1 MDFSFSE
8 EQLLLK
14 DSAERLIA
22 DRYGDF
28 ERRKLYQ
35 QKPGGWSEAMWQD
48 FAGMGLTALPFDE
61 SLGGVGAGAVE
72 TMIVMEAVGRALCLE
87 PYLASVVLSGSALR
101 AGGSDAQK
109 ETLIPALGRGERV
122 MSLAFGERQS
132 RYDLFDVATTARANG
147 AGYVLDGQKSVVL
160 HGDSA
165 DSLIVSART
174 SGNRRD
180 RSGISLFILD
190 AETPGLEIHGYGAQ
204 DGQRV
209 AEITLSGVHAPTDA
223 MLGAPDAGLPI
234 LEAAIDNGI
243 AALAAE
249 AVGAMAGL
257 HDLTVDYLK
266 TRKQFGIAIG
276 SFQDLQHRAV
286 NMLIALEQARSMAML
301 AAMMVDAPAAE
312 RSRAMSAVK
321 VQINR
326 SARLV
331 GQEAVQLHGGIGM
344 TMEYKAGHYFKRLTV
359 IESLFGDTDHH
370 LALLA
375 AQDGLLGDVGG
386 RIEEENNPEVN

>member
-1 MDFSFSE
+1 MNFSFSE

-48 FAGMGLTALPFDE
+48 FASMGLTALPFPE
-61 SLGGVGAGAVE
+61 SLGGVGGGPVE
-72 TMIVMEAVGRALCLE
+72 TMIVMEAIGRALCLE
-87 PYLASVVLSGSALR
+87 PYLTSVVLAGSALR
-101 AGGSDAQK
+101 LAGSEAQK
-109 ETLIPALGRGERV
+109 EMLIPPLLRGEKV
-122 MSLAFGERQS
+122 YTLAFGERQS
-132 RYDLFDVATTARANG
+132 RYDLFDVATTARASG
-147 AGYVLDGQKSVVL
+147 SGYVLDGQKSVVL

-165 DSLIVSART
+165 DHVIVSARVA
-174 SGNRRD
+174 GARRE
-180 RSGISLFILD
+180 RQGIGLFILNAD
-190 AETPGLEIHGYGAQ
+190 SPGLDIHGYAAQ

-209 AEITLSGVHAPTDA
+209 AELTLTGIEVPAA
-223 MLGAPDAGLPI
+223 AVLGAPGDVLPV
-234 LEAAIDNGI
+234 LEAAIYHGI

-249 AVGAMAGL
+249 AVGAMEGL
-257 HDLTVDYLK
+257 HALTIDYLK
-266 TRKQFGIAIG
+266 TRKQFGVPIG
-276 SFQDLQHRAV
+276 TFQDLQHRSV
-286 NMLIALEQARSMAML
+286 DMLMALEQARSMAMF
-301 AAMMVDAPAAE
+301 AAMMLDAPPAE

-326 SARLV
+326 SARLI

-359 IESLFGDTDHH
+359 IESLFGDTDYH
-370 LALLA
+370 LARLA
-375 AQDGLLGDVGG
+375 AGGGLLEAVAD
-386 RIEEENNPEVN
+386 PAA

>member
-1 MDFSFSE
+1 
-8 EQLLLK
+8 
-14 DSAERLIA
+14 
-22 DRYGDF
+22 
-28 ERRKLYQ
+28 
-35 QKPGGWSEAMWQD
+35 MWQD
-48 FAGMGLTALPFDE
+48 FAGMGLTALPFEE
-61 SLGGVGAGAVE
+61 SLGGVGGGPVE
-72 TMIVMEAVGRALCLE
+72 TMIVMEAIGRALCLE
-87 PYLASVVLSGSALR
+87 PYLASVVLAGSALR
-101 AGGSDAQK
+101 AGGSEAQK
-109 ETLIPALGRGERV
+109 EMLIPAVGRGERV

-147 AGYVLDGQKSVVL
+147 TGFVLDGQKSVVL

-174 SGNRRD
+174 SGGRRD
-180 RSGISLFILD
+180 RTGISLFIVD
-190 AETPGLEIHGYGAQ
+190 AEGPGLDIHGYGAQ

-209 AEITLSGVHAPTDA
+209 AEITLSGVHVPAEA
-223 MLGAPDAGLPI
+223 IIGAADAGLPI

-257 HDLTVDYLK
+257 HELTVDYLK

-286 NMLIALEQARSMAML
+286 NMLIALEQARSMAMF
-301 AAMMVDAPAAE
+301 AAMMVDAPPAE
-312 RSRAMSAVK
+312 RGRAMSAVK

-326 SARLV
+326 SARLI

-370 LALLA
+370 LKLLA
-375 AQDGLLGDVGG
+375 AQDGLLGDIDGEDW
-386 RIEEENNPEVN
+386 RTK